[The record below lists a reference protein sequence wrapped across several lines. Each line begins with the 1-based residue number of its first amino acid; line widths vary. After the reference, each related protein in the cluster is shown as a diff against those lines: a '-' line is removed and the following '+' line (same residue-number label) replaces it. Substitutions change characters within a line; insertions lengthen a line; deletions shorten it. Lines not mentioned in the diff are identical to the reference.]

1 MRQHHTPTAFLAMTL
16 IPIPVRAGV
25 GADHPVRLA
34 LQAQLR
40 HCWLMYRDL
49 PTEHNR
55 YQLVRLERQL
65 MDLQG

>member
-1 MRQHHTPTAFLAMTL
+1 MTL
-16 IPIPVRAGV
+16 ITIPVRADIGI
-25 GADHPVRLA
+25 DHPVRLA

-40 HCWLMYRDL
+40 QCWLMYRDL
-49 PTEHNR
+49 PSEHNR

>member
-1 MRQHHTPTAFLAMTL
+1 MTL
-16 IPIPVRAGV
+16 IPIPVRAVIGS
-25 GADHPVRLA
+25 DHPVRLA

-40 HCWLMYRDL
+40 QCWLMYRDL
-49 PTEHNR
+49 PSEHNR

>member
-1 MRQHHTPTAFLAMTL
+1 MPL
-16 IPIPVRAGV
+16 IPIPVCAGV

-40 HCWLMYRDL
+40 QFWLAYRDL
-49 PTEHNR
+49 PSEHNR

-65 MDLQG
+65 MDMQG